1 MASTMKFFGTVG
13 TQVLT
18 ESDVNKKV
26 IRYLKLKQQQKEI
39 EKELVELSSELK
51 TIAQTQKDNK
61 FTIKEHTVSISNCE
75 KKTVPYKTL
84 AENHPRIAKKLVTI
98 SYYTQ
103 LNVK

>member
-1 MASTMKFFGTVG
+1 MATKVTKVFNVTGRTV
-13 TQVLT
+13 T
-18 ESDVNKKV
+18 ESDVNKLIV
-26 IRYLKLKQQQKEI
+26 RYLKLKQQQKEI
-39 EKELVELSSELK
+39 EKELAELSSELK
-51 TIAQTQKDNK
+51 NIAQTQKDNK

-75 KKTVPYKTL
+75 KKTVSYKTL

>member
-1 MASTMKFFGTVG
+1 MANMIKVFGVNG

-18 ESDVNKKV
+18 ELEVNKKV
-26 IRYLKLKQQQKEI
+26 VKYLKLKQQQKEI
-39 EKELVELSSELK
+39 EKELAELSAELK
-51 TIAQTQKDNK
+51 EIAQAQKDNR

-75 KKTVPYKTL
+75 KKTVSYKTL
-84 AENHPRIAKKLVTI
+84 AENHPKIAKKLVTI